1 MTSWTVAAYALAAV
15 LVTGIALCMWGVP
28 LPLTDNLLLILDA
41 QRTSLADGLRTAF
54 LDRGVLRPF
63 YWAHYKVLYELSEG
77 RYYLAFQGVHVLL
90 FAATVLLSVAALRV
104 RSAAEWAGAATALL
118 VLLGL
123 HTFGNLLREQ
133 PILVV
138 TCSALAFALAF
149 AETPSRWR
157 DGLAVVNLIV
167 AMFIVEIGLLVWVVH
182 AGAWLCGRRGV
193 SRRALAALSAA
204 FITYFA
210 LRFLVLRAGAP
221 DMFPRDTGYGFS
233 ILGVDDLQRAFGTQ
247 PLVLYTYNVMAS
259 VGSVLFSEPRGGVF
273 EFMSRFE
280 RGGLRPWMWI
290 SVMSSAATTAA
301 IGWFLARSRWRGGV
315 AAMPRAQAL
324 AIVAGLVIVANA
336 VISYPYSRD
345 VTMSPAGLG
354 YALAAGVAVSAL
366 VERAALMRAPARA
379 GLVALLVVVSSAW
392 AVRTVGLTYS
402 LRTTAFVLR
411 NDWAGVDAWLRV
423 VGRPQTDPRARALVR
438 VLRQQ
443 ALDFRVTNPVVAQ
456 PFAEAWLGTGAY

>member
-1 MTSWTVAAYALAAV
+1 MRKLGQQVVVRMKTAAKQALGAFGGRLMTSWTVAAYALAAV

-63 YWAHYKVLYELSEG
+63 YWAHYKVLYELSAG

-193 SRRALAALSAA
+193 SRRALVALSAA
-204 FITYFA
+204 FIAYFA

-221 DMFPRDTGYGFS
+221 TCS
-233 ILGVDDLQRAFGTQ
+233 RAI
-247 PLVLYTYNVMAS
+247 PAMVS
-259 VGSVLFSEPRGGVF
+259 RCSE
-273 EFMSRFE
+273 
-280 RGGLRPWMWI
+280 W
-290 SVMSSAATTAA
+290 TT
-301 IGWFLARSRWRGGV
+301 WSARS
-315 AAMPRAQAL
+315 AP
-324 AIVAGLVIVANA
+324 
-336 VISYPYSRD
+336 SR
-345 VTMSPAGLG
+345 SCCIP
-354 YALAAGVAVSAL
+354 
-366 VERAALMRAPARA
+366 
-379 GLVALLVVVSSAW
+379 
-392 AVRTVGLTYS
+392 
-402 LRTTAFVLR
+402 TT
-411 NDWAGVDAWLRV
+411 
-423 VGRPQTDPRARALVR
+423 
-438 VLRQQ
+438 
-443 ALDFRVTNPVVAQ
+443 
-456 PFAEAWLGTGAY
+456 